1 MTGYWQLL
9 PEALVACAAIAALF
23 AEYLPGRDRG
33 AALVGAVSAAVAAA
47 LVASAPLGRPL
58 FGVLAYDAIARYGRV
73 AIPALTAVW
82 LLWIADRGTGAY
94 RSREAVSLA
103 LFAAVGGMLLVS
115 ARDLVM
121 FFMAVELATMPAYVL
136 VGYRRRD
143 VAGLEGTLKYFLLSM
158 LTSLVMLYGL
168 SFVYGLTGS
177 TSYPD
182 LMLWGKGLLGTVAAV
197 LVLTGL
203 LAKLSAAPF
212 HYWAPD
218 AYAGAPAWSIA
229 FVSTVPKIAGT
240 IAAVRLIVALGPS
253 EATFGFIVAIAAL
266 VSMVLGNFAALTQDD
281 MRRLM
286 AYSGVAH
293 TGYVLVAIAAGITG
307 SVGYREAVF
316 YSVAYAIPSLGV
328 MLVAAEAGPSLEDL
342 RDLGVQRPWLA
353 WATVLF
359 LLSLIGIP
367 PLVGFFGKLSVFGAG
382 LKAGLPWLVILGVA
396 TSVISAAYYFR
407 IVRAMFLAREE
418 TQPAEDTG
426 DGGPGEVP
434 AEVVHADAEDASAAV
449 PGRSAAAALA
459 FVLLAAATVGMG
471 IATSPLLASLA
482 SKLR

>member
-1 MTGYWQLL
+1 MTGYWSLL
-9 PEALVACAAIAALF
+9 PEVLLVAAAIVALF
-23 AEYLPGRDRG
+23 GEYLPGRDRG
-33 AALVGAVSAAVAAA
+33 AALLGAAAAAAAAV
-47 LVASAPLGRPL
+47 LVAVAPLGRPL
-58 FGVLAYDAIARYGRV
+58 FGGVLAYDAIARYGRV
-73 AIPALTAVW
+73 AIPALTAIW
-82 LLWIADRGTGAY
+82 LLWVAGRGTGAY

-103 LFAAVGGMLLVS
+103 LFAAAGGMLLTS

-121 FFMAVELATMPAYVL
+121 FFMAVELSTMPVYVL

-182 LMLWGKGLLGTVAAV
+182 VFLWGKGLLGTVAAV

-240 IAAVRLIVALGPS
+240 IAAVRLVVALGPS
-253 EATFGFIVAIAAL
+253 EMTFGFVIAIAAL
-266 VSMVLGNFAALTQDD
+266 ASMILGNFAALPQEDV
-281 MRRLM
+281 RRLM

-293 TGYVLVAIAAGITG
+293 TGYVLIGLAAGVMG
-307 SVGYREAVF
+307 PAGYREAVF
-316 YSVAYAIPSLGV
+316 YAVAYAVPSLGI
-328 MLVAAEAGPSLEDL
+328 MLVAAEAGTSLGDL
-342 RDLGVQRPWLA
+342 HDLAVRRPWLA
-353 WATVLF
+353 WSTVLF

-382 LKAGLPWLVILGVA
+382 LRAGLLWLVIAGVI
-396 TSVISAAYYFR
+396 TSVVSAGYYFR
-407 IVRAMFLAREE
+407 IVRAMFLTGGRADS
-418 TQPAEDTG
+418 TED
-426 DGGPGEVP
+426 DA
-434 AEVVHADAEDASAAV
+434 AEVVASDV
-449 PGRSAAAALA
+449 DHVAAAAPVRSFAASAA
-459 FVLLAAATVGMG
+459 FVLLAVATLGMG
-471 IATSPLLASLA
+471 IAASPLLASLA
-482 SKLR
+482 SALH